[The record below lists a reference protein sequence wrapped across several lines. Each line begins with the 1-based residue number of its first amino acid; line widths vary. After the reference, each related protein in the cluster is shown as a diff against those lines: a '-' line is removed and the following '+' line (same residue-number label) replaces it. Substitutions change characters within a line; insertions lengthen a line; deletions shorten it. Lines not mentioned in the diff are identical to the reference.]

1 MISEHSETGFAPVDE
16 VITEINNIIKKW
28 NSLAIPLTQNL
39 RTCLQDAQFE
49 ADLDVKIDHV
59 LLGLMLVLAREDSE
73 YSLEHVTIMESQPFL
88 QFGNFEAVS

>member
-16 VITEINNIIKKW
+16 VITEMNKIIKKW
-28 NSLAIPLTQNL
+28 NTLAMPLTQNL
-39 RTCLQDAQFE
+39 RTCLRDAQFE
-49 ADLDVKIDHV
+49 ADLDVKVDHV

>member
-16 VITEINNIIKKW
+16 VITEMNTIIKKW
-28 NSLAIPLTQNL
+28 NTLATPLTQNL

-49 ADLDVKIDHV
+49 ADLDVKVDHV